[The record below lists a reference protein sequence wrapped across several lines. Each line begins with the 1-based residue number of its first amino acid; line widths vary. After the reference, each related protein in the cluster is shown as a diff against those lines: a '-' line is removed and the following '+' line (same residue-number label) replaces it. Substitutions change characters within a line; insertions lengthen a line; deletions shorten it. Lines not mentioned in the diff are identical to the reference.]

1 MRRNQLGQRAGPVR
15 EKERAD
21 WAAGRE
27 CWAGW
32 VEGEEKNGPWGK
44 DGWVVLGLGPLSISI
59 SFSFANSHKLV

>member
-1 MRRNQLGQRAGPVR
+1 MRMNQLGQRAGPVR

-21 WAAGRE
+21 WATGRE

-32 VEGEEKNGPWGK
+32 VEGEEKMGRGERM
-44 DGWVVLGLGPLSISI
+44 GWVVLGLGPLSISI